1 VGGLPFGQVLA
12 LSLHGPQ
19 DAVDEPR
26 GGVLPDLPSLVVGLM
41 EHRMVGH
48 PRQEEELVHPES
60 QDAQER
66 GVRRLQTPAQLG
78 HERVVEARLEARY
91 TADQLV
97 RQAAVPRVE
106 LGARARCLER
116 GLQKRLAL
124 VEGAQNLER
133 DLTWPV
139 QGAGGL
145 AGVVDARDAGAAR

>member
-1 VGGLPFGQVLA
+1 
-12 LSLHGPQ
+12 
-19 DAVDEPR
+19 
-26 GGVLPDLPSLVVGLM
+26 
-41 EHRMVGH
+41 
-48 PRQEEELVHPES
+48 
-60 QDAQER
+60 
-66 GVRRLQTPAQLG
+66 
-78 HERVVEARLEARY
+78 VVEARLEARY